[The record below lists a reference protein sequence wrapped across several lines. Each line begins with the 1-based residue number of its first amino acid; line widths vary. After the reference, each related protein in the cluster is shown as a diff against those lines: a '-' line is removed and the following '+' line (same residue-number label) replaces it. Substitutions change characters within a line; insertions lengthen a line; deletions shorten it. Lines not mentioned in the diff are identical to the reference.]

1 MPQNKCYWDG
11 AGEGGRLGEEGGW
24 GQDERWREME
34 RVERK
39 KWEFCAPEKMW
50 ISDLPRGNF

>member
-1 MPQNKCYWDG
+1 MLLGW
-11 AGEGGRLGEEGGW
+11 GGVGGWKEEGGW

-39 KWEFCAPEKMW
+39 KREFCAPEKMW